1 MSKLNPNHFTL
12 VTSAIKLGSN
22 NKLLQKSL
30 ELDMHRNDPE
40 EGEVEEFLRL
50 FYDDFVKILV
60 KEDKLVIDLVR
71 SRYLWFGLGGQQK
84 KPNEKLA
91 FLLTEGAEE
100 IESNNLIEAL
110 ENLHTRE
117 VVTLEKQKEFI
128 RYLTRSSENGS
139 PIAPMVLGYA
149 YHEGK
154 FGFGKDLD
162 KGKKY
167 LECASERGNEKAT
180 EMLSPPTSKR
190 NAYIYDIIKEE

>member
-71 SRYLWFGLGGQQK
+71 SRYLWFGLGGQ
-84 KPNEKLA
+84 
-91 FLLTEGAEE
+91 GAEE